1 MSGPVINANV
11 VDALVLPRLVWLRPN
26 LVGLVFTLSK
36 LLPARFIVRSPS
48 TCRPAPCHRGTA
60 SLG

>member
-26 LVGLVFTLSK
+26 LVGLVFTLWW
-36 LLPARFIVRSPS
+36 AV
-48 TCRPAPCHRGTA
+48 THG
-60 SLG
+60 